1 MADVEMLAG
10 EFETADAILCK
21 ADAYLRE
28 RNETGVRST
37 VVGARAHAKYVLG
50 EFGDALALSEES
62 ERLTD
67 EEDFQSQTLWRGAR
81 AKALAALDHGDDAV
95 TFARSAVA
103 AAHHTDWLNLQGDAL
118 MDLGDVLL
126 RDDSRDE
133 ARGAFEDAEDRY
145 ERKGNLISARTAER
159 AMAHVD
165 S

>member
-1 MADVEMLAG
+1 
-10 EFETADAILCK
+10 
-21 ADAYLRE
+21 
-28 RNETGVRST
+28 
-37 VVGARAHAKYVLG
+37 
-50 EFGDALALSEES
+50 
-62 ERLTD
+62 
-67 EEDFQSQTLWRGAR
+67 
-81 AKALAALDHGDDAV
+81 
-95 TFARSAVA
+95 
-103 AAHHTDWLNLQGDAL
+103 